1 MKSVFKIAVKGIFK
15 RKTYT
20 VAIFFLTIV
29 AAVCMVTALGTLT
42 RTKDIYN
49 AAYQKSS
56 SPDIFYFYEGDTY
69 KPEFTEF
76 FKNRSEVKKVF
87 SQTSLAQISNVFSLN
102 GSELTDCVLE
112 PYSPQV
118 YDFNISTPK
127 ANKKLLDNEVYVPL
141 IYQNQFHAKIG
152 DQYVIST
159 PEGKKSYTIAG
170 YLEDPIF
177 GSAFMSM
184 KRTLFSEKSYKEIE
198 HLTAD
203 KTTTHVTLMNI
214 TLKDQY
220 QGSTFEKTTNTLNNA
235 FGKDTTA
242 EFFSNKEFY
251 SSAVLSIP
259 RIISVVLLCFSVLL
273 ILIVLIVI
281 RHAILS
287 SIEADY
293 VSLGVLKAVGFT
305 GKNIVASILLQYLM
319 TSGAGTIVGVIAGI
333 FTTPFIGKILLN
345 STGIFW
351 SGNLTAPIALFVIL
365 AILAV
370 IASISYFTA
379 RKAAKISPV
388 RAISFGKAPVHF
400 SSKLNV
406 PLARLNFLPLSV
418 KMAVKQ
424 MMTKLKQYSTLIGI
438 TAIFTFMIIT
448 ITTLVGNFSTTAN
461 IYKLFGI
468 DNYDIG
474 IFSSNN
480 DTCPP
485 QKLDQMVK
493 DIDKTYGVKSTSTTA
508 YVQTKIDDMSVT
520 GLIKGSFDS
529 TKDSLIEGKLPQFD
543 NEIAITPLIS
553 EALGKGIGE
562 TVEISGKNGIKC
574 KYLITCKIQC
584 ISEMGKVIC
593 MPVSAYKRIVPNYKP
608 MNRTVTL
615 KQYANIDAIVDKMKG
630 QYKASENGISITNT
644 KTSNDK
650 MITTVQSS
658 ISVASTIVFSLTFVL
673 IACITI
679 LLCSITIYRETIDTG
694 IFKAIGFKAMDLRLQ
709 FTLRFMLIAVLGGII
724 GTAFG
729 LLFDEKLIHI
739 MFASVGIANLKPV
752 WDFSSIGIPILF
764 IVCVTGITAFFCSSK
779 NNKISPSNLISE

>member
-20 VAIFFLTIV
+20 VAIFFLTII

-49 AAYQKSS
+49 AAYEKSS
-56 SPDIFYFYEGDTY
+56 SPDIFYFYEGSTY

-76 FKNRSEVKKVF
+76 FKNRSEVKKA
-87 SQTSLAQISNVFSLN
+87 SAQTSLAQISNVFSLN

-112 PYSPQV
+112 PYNPQV

-127 ANKKLLDNEVYVPL
+127 KDKKLLDNEVYVPI
-141 IYQNQFHAKIG
+141 IYQSQFHAKIG
-152 DQYVIST
+152 DQFIIST
-159 PEGKKSYTIAG
+159 TEGKKSFTIAG

-177 GSAFMSM
+177 GSAFMDM

-198 HLTAD
+198 RLTAD
-203 KTTTHVTLMNI
+203 KTTTYVTLMNI
-214 TLKDQY
+214 QLKDSY
-220 QGSTFEKTTNTLNNA
+220 QGSALEKTTNTLNKA
-235 FGKDTTA
+235 FGKDTA
-242 EFFSNKEFY
+242 AQFYSNKNFY

-273 ILIVLIVI
+273 IVIVLIVI

-305 GKNIVASILLQYLM
+305 GKNIIASILLQYLM
-319 TSGAGTIVGVIAGI
+319 ISGAGTAVGVIAGI

-351 SGNLTAPIALFVIL
+351 SGNVTVPIALLVIL

-370 IASISYFTA
+370 IVSISYFTA

-448 ITTLVGNFSTTAN
+448 ITTLVGNFSTTGN
-461 IYKLFGI
+461 VYKLFGL
-468 DNYDIG
+468 DNYDIN
-474 IFSSNN
+474 ISSNAT
-480 DTCPP
+480 TCPP
-485 QKLDQMVK
+485 EKLDQIVK
-493 DIDKTYGVKSTSTTA
+493 DIDKTYGIKSTSTTA
-508 YVQTKIDDMSVT
+508 YGQIKIDDISVS
-520 GLIKGSFDS
+520 GKIRGDFNLM
-529 TKDSLIEGKLPQFD
+529 KDSLIEGKLPQFD
-543 NEIAITPLIS
+543 NEVAITPLMS
-553 EALGKGIGE
+553 EALGKGVGD

-574 KYLITCKIQC
+574 NYLITCKIQC
-584 ISEMGKVIC
+584 ISEMGKVIF
-593 MPVSAYKRIVPNYKP
+593 MPVSAYKRIVPDFKP
-608 MNRTVTL
+608 LSRTVTL
-615 KQYANIDAIVDKMKG
+615 KQSSNIDAIVDKMKE
-630 QYKASENGISITNT
+630 QYKASENGISITNA
-644 KTSNDK
+644 KANNDK

-709 FTLRFMLIAVLGGII
+709 FTLRFMLIAILGGII

-729 LLFDEKLIHI
+729 LLFDEKLIHV
-739 MFASVGIANLKPV
+739 MLSSVGIANLKPV

-764 IVCVTGITAFFCSSK
+764 IVCVTGITAFFCSAK